1 MTHAARATPTRR
13 RVLAATV
20 SAAIS
25 AAASA
30 AVSGWMLLH
39 SRNASAVSTVD
50 SLALVVQRWAGGR
63 AVTEGRVR
71 LEIAELVENG
81 NAVPIR
87 VSVDSSPMTEAD
99 HVQEIVVFNEK
110 NPLRD
115 VVRFSFSPASGRAQ
129 ADTRIRLATSQQLVA
144 LARMSDGSQWSH
156 RVEVVV
162 TLAACV
168 ES

>member
-87 VSVDSSPMTEAD
+87 VSVDSSPMTAAD

-129 ADTRIRLATSQQLVA
+129 ADTRIRLASSQQLVA